1 MLVPAAC
8 VTSCSSVNWFPD
20 GIVSGYCSSMSTA
33 SELDSCLWYYMAWFC
48 GGNDVTATYYDA
60 DGGEVSEPVTGG
72 TSVYDMTSY
81 KLLNRQ
87 CANEVVY
94 IPDTS
99 SSSVTI

>member
-1 MLVPAAC
+1 
-8 VTSCSSVNWFPD
+8 
-20 GIVSGYCSSMSTA
+20 
-33 SELDSCLWYYMAWFC
+33 MAWFC

-81 KLLNRQ
+81 ALLNRQ
-87 CANEVVY
+87 CANEIVY